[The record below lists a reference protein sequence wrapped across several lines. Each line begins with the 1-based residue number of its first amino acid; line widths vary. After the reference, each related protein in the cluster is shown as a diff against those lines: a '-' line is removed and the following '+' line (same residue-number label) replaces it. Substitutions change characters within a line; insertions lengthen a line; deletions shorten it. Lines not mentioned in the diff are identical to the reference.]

1 MNKPAFY
8 FAAGLL
14 CAALAQP
21 LVQAEEIKIGF
32 VNPIKVMETAP
43 QVEAANKRLEQEFAP
58 KERRIVDAQKEVR
71 QMEERLAKDE
81 AIMSERELNDL
92 RRDIM
97 SKKRD
102 LKRDQ
107 DEFREEYNFR
117 RSEELDKLQK
127 QIYKAIETLAR
138 DMGYDLV
145 VSDGVIVASE
155 RVDITDMVL
164 KRLKDMQ

>member
-1 MNKPAFY
+1 
-8 FAAGLL
+8 
-14 CAALAQP
+14 
-21 LVQAEEIKIGF
+21 
-32 VNPIKVMETAP
+32 
-43 QVEAANKRLEQEFAP
+43 
-58 KERRIVDAQKEVR
+58 
-71 QMEERLAKDE
+71 MEERLGKDE
-81 AIMSERELNDL
+81 AIMSEKNLNDL

-97 SKKRD
+97 AKKRD

-127 QIYKAIETLAR
+127 QIYKAIETLAK

-164 KRLKDMQ
+164 KRLQEMQ

>member
-1 MNKPAFY
+1 MTLKRPMFY
-8 FAAGLL
+8 LVAGLL
-14 CAALAQP
+14 CSVFAAA
-21 LVQAEEIKIGF
+21 QAEDIKIGF
-32 VNPIKVMETAP
+32 VNPVKVMETAP

-58 KERRIVDAQKEVR
+58 KEQRIVGMQKELR
-71 QMEERLAKDE
+71 QMEERLGKDE
-81 AIMSERELNDL
+81 AIMSEKDLNDL

-97 SKKRD
+97 AKKRD

-127 QIYKAIETLAR
+127 QIYKAIETLAK

-164 KRLKDMQ
+164 KRLQEMQ

>member
-1 MNKPAFY
+1 MTLKRPMFY
-8 FAAGLL
+8 LVAGLL
-14 CAALAQP
+14 CGVFASAQA
-21 LVQAEEIKIGF
+21 QDIKIGF
-32 VNPIKVMETAP
+32 VNPVKVMETAP

-58 KERRIVDAQKEVR
+58 KEQRIVEMQKELR
-71 QMEERLAKDE
+71 QMEERLGKDE
-81 AIMSERELNDL
+81 AIMSEKNLNDL

-97 SKKRD
+97 AKKRD

-127 QIYKAIETLAR
+127 QIYKAIETLAK

-164 KRLKDMQ
+164 KRLQEMQ